1 MSVSPAVVAWGRV
14 HNQLWDLFKT
24 IRNKTDM
31 EQFEQFL
38 ADEAKRQD
46 FYARLRAFGRCLHI
60 ALSSEKLYD
69 VFDEKKIESFKQEW
83 KQFSELKRSVQLRY
97 QEVIE
102 LKEFEPKIQRL
113 LDDHVTAK
121 PATTI
126 IEAVNINDPDAL
138 KSVVKEEHTS
148 DASKADRI
156 ASATKRTI
164 TEKMGE
170 DPAFYRQFS
179 ELLEETIRDYREKR
193 ISERDY
199 LINVVDL
206 ASRMAR
212 KDHGRQVPES
222 IKGDEDAQAVFGIV
236 EPVLKMMANGGASD
250 DDAADVARTI
260 VGIIKQ
266 HHIVDV
272 WSNEVAQNNMRNA
285 IDDYFFDVVRDK
297 KGIDIP
303 VERLDEL
310 ELQIMDVARARF
322 PG

>member
-1 MSVSPAVVAWGRV
+1 MHDIREEIRKLPQL

-24 IRNKTDM
+24 IRNKKDM
-31 EQFEQFL
+31 EQFEQLL

-69 VFDEKKIESFKQEW
+69 VFDEDKIETFKQEW

-97 QEVIE
+97 QEVVD

-126 IEAVNINDPDAL
+126 IAAVNINDPDAL
-138 KSVVKEEHTS
+138 KAVVKEEHTS

-164 TEKMGE
+164 TEKMDE

-199 LINVVDL
+199 LKQCRRSGQPDG
-206 ASRMAR
+206 AQGSRPAGSGEHQR
-212 KDHGRQVPES
+212 R
-222 IKGDEDAQAVFGIV
+222 
-236 EPVLKMMANGGASD
+236 
-250 DDAADVARTI
+250 
-260 VGIIKQ
+260 
-266 HHIVDV
+266 
-272 WSNEVAQNNMRNA
+272 
-285 IDDYFFDVVRDK
+285 
-297 KGIDIP
+297 
-303 VERLDEL
+303 
-310 ELQIMDVARARF
+310 
-322 PG
+322 

>member
-1 MSVSPAVVAWGRV
+1 
-14 HNQLWDLFKT
+14 
-24 IRNKTDM
+24 M

-272 WSNEVAQNNMRNA
+272 WSNDVAQNNMRNA

>member
-1 MSVSPAVVAWGRV
+1 
-14 HNQLWDLFKT
+14 LFKT

-60 ALSSEKLYD
+60 APSSEKLYD

-138 KSVVKEEHTS
+138 KAVVKEGHTS

-164 TEKMGE
+164 TEKMDE

-179 ELLEETIRDYREKR
+179 ELLEEAIRGYREKR

-199 LINVVDL
+199 LNNVVDL

-222 IKGDEDAQAVFGIV
+222 IKGDEDAQAVFGII
-236 EPVLKMMANGGASD
+236 EPVLKMVANGGASD

-272 WSNEVAQNNMRNA
+272 WSNDVAQNSMRNA
-285 IDDYFFDVVRDK
+285 TDDYFFDVVRDQ

-303 VERLDEL
+303 VKQLDEL